1 MSWKSIFW
9 YVFAV
14 RGGYGN
20 AAALADAYH
29 LAMGALR
36 RIAVVSGFLMIACV
50 VARWEDGPNH
60 VTGPLFAFSSVVLVL
75 SMGLLALLTARWP
88 GEHSGGHNGPEVHCA
103 TGE

>member
-1 MSWKSIFW
+1 VSWKSIFW

-60 VTGPLFAFSSVVLVL
+60 LLVA
-75 SMGLLALLTARWP
+75 GFRWEC
-88 GEHSGGHNGPEVHCA
+88 GDCYDGTEMIRERRAIRC
-103 TGE
+103 TMQ

>member
-20 AAALADAYH
+20 AAARPYH
-29 LAMGALR
+29 LAMGALLTHRCGQRVPDDRLR
-36 RIAVVSGFLMIACV
+36 RCALGG
-50 VARWEDGPNH
+50 GPNH

-75 SMGLLALLTARWP
+75 SMGLLALLTVPLARR
-88 GEHSGGHNGPEVHCA
+88 A
-103 TGE
+103 FRRT

>member
-75 SMGLLALLTARWP
+75 SMGLLALLTVPLARR
-88 GEHSGGHNGPEVHCA
+88 A
-103 TGE
+103 FRRT